1 MKWRKTMRIS
11 PSSHDFPSTVMKGLL
26 QRVSQASVVNQDT
39 GETLGAIQQGV
50 LLLVGVQRQD
60 TEAEADKLLHRV
72 LNYRIFSDAQGKMN
86 NSLLDV
92 GGGLLIV
99 SQFTL
104 AADTSKGLRPGFS
117 VAAAPELGETLYN
130 YLVQQAA
137 TQVPQLG
144 TGRFGANMAVSL
156 VNDGPVTFLLEV

>member
-1 MKWRKTMRIS
+1 MKWRKAIRTS
-11 PSSHDFPSTVMKGLL
+11 LNTHDFSSTVMKGLL

-39 GETLGAIQQGV
+39 GETLGAIDEGV
-50 LLLVGVQRQD
+50 LLLVGVQRHD
-60 TEAEADKLLHRV
+60 TEAQADKLLHRV

-104 AADTSKGLRPGFS
+104 AADTSKGLRPGFA
-117 VAAAPELGETLYN
+117 VAAAPELGEVLYN

-156 VNDGPVTFLLEV
+156 VNDGPVTFLLDV